1 MAKTLCQ
8 FVAWESLHA
17 TQKGR
22 PFAYKRILFFF
33 SSSVQYGVYCGSSPQ
48 AALEVQLQTNSMQ
61 SARHIVSKLMGM
73 EAGHGETFVAK
84 LGFSSQLLSKML
96 GQPAGRSLAAF
107 ARSPPWCT
115 WNSLHFFAT
124 FWCFHHFSPRSWQT
138 RGPHARDLLDHL
150 KSEEPKASLEDSQ
163 VGAVRERNRGEL

>member
-1 MAKTLCQ
+1 MQHKKDDPLPIRG
-8 FVAWESLHA
+8 F
-17 TQKGR
+17 
-22 PFAYKRILFFF
+22 FFF

-107 ARSPPWCT
+107 ARSPTLMHLKKLVAFLCHVLMFSP
-115 WNSLHFFAT
+115 
-124 FWCFHHFSPRSWQT
+124 CFHHFSPRS
-138 RGPHARDLLDHL
+138 
-150 KSEEPKASLEDSQ
+150 
-163 VGAVRERNRGEL
+163 